1 MKEAKKLS
9 IAEEIGLLM
18 EKLNETEKEDTI
30 QSCIFLIREE
40 NVEEVE
46 EELDWDI
53 TSTSVVSSKVS
64 ILIDQLLAFD
74 LLKYSQNPGYVLT
87 EEGKK
92 VLLKDIPKDIKKSY
106 SKHIEKIIE
115 IGDNEEI
122 IKLAK
127 KKYLQKIESCL

>member
-1 MKEAKKLS
+1 MRDDKKLS

-64 ILIDQLLAFD
+64 ILIDHLLNFD
-74 LLKYSQNPGYVLT
+74 LLKYSSNPGYVLT

-92 VLLKDIPKDIKKSY
+92 VLLKDIPADIKEAY
-106 SKHIEKIIE
+106 GKHIEKIIE

-127 KKYLQKIESCL
+127 KKYLKKIESGS